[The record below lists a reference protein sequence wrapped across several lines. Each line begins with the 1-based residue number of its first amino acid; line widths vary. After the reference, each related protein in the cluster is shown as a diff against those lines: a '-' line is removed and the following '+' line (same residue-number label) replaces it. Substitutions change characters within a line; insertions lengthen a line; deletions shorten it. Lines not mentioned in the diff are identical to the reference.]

1 MDGIVPCII
10 TFTLVL
16 CSLLLKMFGV
26 AWTNVKLL
34 FHLWL
39 GHNVCIRCHANLEQ
53 TLSCTGFACTETS
66 QFAFKNYILET
77 DLVLLFCKC

>member
-34 FHLWL
+34 FHSWL